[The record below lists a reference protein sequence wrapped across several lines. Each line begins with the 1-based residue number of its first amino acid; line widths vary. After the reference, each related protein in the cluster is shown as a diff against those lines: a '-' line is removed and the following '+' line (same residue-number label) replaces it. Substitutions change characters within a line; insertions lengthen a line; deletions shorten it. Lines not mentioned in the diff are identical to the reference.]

1 VKVRVEK
8 WSLGIFLL
16 VAIGMVALLV
26 VRWALDPADPSIEI
40 ADASEALRTVTL
52 HEIRSYPSVER
63 RGSYQNQFGNWSD
76 DALYVGALLGD
87 LLREPYDR
95 IEVVASD
102 GYRVSIDRTR
112 IEDLDYPMVLAY
124 CVDGRCVPD
133 LEEGFRIA
141 VLPEDGAVSNE
152 EYGVESAGS
161 YWVRD
166 VVRLELE

>member
-1 VKVRVEK
+1 MRVRVEK
-8 WSLGIFLL
+8 WPLAVFLL
-16 VAIGMVALLV
+16 VAIGMVGLLV
-26 VRWALDPADPSIEI
+26 VRWSVGPADPSIEI
-40 ADASEALRTVTL
+40 AAATGAVQTVTL
-52 HEIRSYPSVER
+52 SEVRGYPSVER
-63 RGSYQNQFGNWSD
+63 RGSYQNQFGNWGG
-76 DALYVGALLGD
+76 DALYVGALLRD
-87 LLREPYDR
+87 LLPGPYER

-102 GYRVSIDRTR
+102 GYRVWIDRTR
-112 IEDLDYPMVLAY
+112 IEDPDYPMVLAY

-166 VVRLELE
+166 VVRLQLE